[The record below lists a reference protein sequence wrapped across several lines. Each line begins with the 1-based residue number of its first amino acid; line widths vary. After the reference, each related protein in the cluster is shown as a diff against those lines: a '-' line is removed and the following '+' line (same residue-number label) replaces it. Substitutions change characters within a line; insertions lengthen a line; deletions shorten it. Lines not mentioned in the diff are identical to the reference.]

1 MHNKRLLD
9 SFNFAIEGL
18 IYVAR
23 TQRHMRYHLMMAAM
37 ALFFAI
43 YSNPPFD
50 IQEMIILLL
59 TITLVLV
66 SEMVNTSLEAIVD
79 ILSPEYSSLAKIAK
93 DVAAGG
99 VLLTTINALVVGYL
113 LFFNRMKEMGPS
125 LFEQADNVRVY
136 IILIGVILTIMIV
149 VFAKVA
155 TRRGTPMQGGVIS
168 GHSAVSVF
176 LASAIFLLSHGESML
191 ISVAGICLALL
202 VIQSRLETE
211 VHTPMEV
218 IGGSLVGLIM
228 AFALFEFLV

>member
-1 MHNKRLLD
+1 
-9 SFNFAIEGL
+9 
-18 IYVAR
+18 
-23 TQRHMRYHLMMAAM
+23 
-37 ALFFAI
+37 
-43 YSNPPFD
+43 
-50 IQEMIILLL
+50 
-59 TITLVLV
+59 
-66 SEMVNTSLEAIVD
+66 
-79 ILSPEYSSLAKIAK
+79 
-93 DVAAGG
+93 
-99 VLLTTINALVVGYL
+99 
-113 LFFNRMKEMGPS
+113 MGPS

>member
-9 SFNFAIEGL
+9 SFNYAIEGL
-18 IYVAR
+18 IYVVK
-23 TQRHMRYHLMMAAM
+23 TQRHMRYHLMMAAT
-37 ALFFAI
+37 ALLFAI

-50 IQEMIILLL
+50 IRELILLLL
-59 TITLVLV
+59 TITFVLV
-66 SEMVNTSLEAIVD
+66 SEMVNTALEAVVD
-79 ILSPEYSSLAKIAK
+79 MVSPQYSSLAKIAK

-113 LFFNRMKEMGPS
+113 LFFNRMRRMGPS
-125 LFEQADNVRVY
+125 LFKQADNVGVY
-136 IILIGVILTIMIV
+136 IILIGVLLTILIV

-202 VIQSRLETE
+202 VIQSRLETG
-211 VHTPMEV
+211 VHTPVEV

-228 AFALFEFLV
+228 AFALFEFLA